1 MNLSVDRPWV
11 LLTLVLALLPLLFSG
26 LRDARVGSVSVI
38 PVDPVSTLIGW
49 VLRCSAVA
57 AIALVVI
64 AIAGPFRTGQTISR
78 VGEGAQVVILL
89 DRSGSMNDTFAGRT
103 PEGTEESKASATK
116 RLLREFVGRR
126 QHDLFGVAA
135 FSTSPM
141 LVLPLTDHHD
151 AVRAAI
157 DASDR
162 PGLDFTNMARG
173 LGMALSMF
181 AAGHPLEH
189 HAILLVSD
197 GGAVIETHLQDRLR
211 AEFRKFNADLFFLFL
226 RTAGSHGMFD
236 KPGPDEDTPRAMP
249 ERFLNL
255 FFQTL
260 GVPYRAFQAENSD
273 QVADA
278 INQIDKLERYPITYV
293 ERLPRRDLTGLVYGA
308 AGFFILVLVGG
319 KLLEV
324 RLATRSNAPEAAVR
338 AIT

>member
-1 MNLSVDRPWV
+1 MNLAVDRPWV
-11 LLTLVLALLPLLFSG
+11 LLALAFALLPLVFSG
-26 LRDARVGSVSVI
+26 HRAAQVGSVAVI
-38 PVDPVSTLIGW
+38 PADAVSMLIGW
-49 VLRCSAVA
+49 VLRCSAMA

-64 AIAGPFRTGQTISR
+64 ALAGPYRLGQTISR
-78 VGEGAQVVILL
+78 AGEGAQVVILL

-103 PEGTEESKASATK
+103 PEGNEESKASATK

-126 QHDLFGVAA
+126 PHDLFGVAA

-181 AAGHPLEH
+181 AADRPDEH

-197 GGAVIETHLQDRLR
+197 GSAVIEARLQDQLR
-211 AEFRKFNADLFFLFL
+211 AEFRKFKADLLFLFL
-226 RTAGSHGMFD
+226 RTAGSRGMFD

-260 GVPYRAFQAENSD
+260 GVPYRAFQAENPD

-278 INQIDKLERYPITYV
+278 INRIDQLERYPITYA
-293 ERLPRRDLTGLVYGA
+293 ERVPRRDLTGLAYAAACGA
-308 AGFFILVLVGG
+308 ILVLVAG
-319 KLLEV
+319 KLVEV
-324 RLATRSNAPEAAVR
+324 RLVTRRAASET
-338 AIT
+338 AIGVPI